1 MPSSVPPVS
10 DAPTRQRRPFGAKR
24 EGLARIVLLLLLLG
38 LPLSVWFDVQNIAVA
53 SMERQATDLNS
64 IISNI
69 VRFYAT
75 EVVGRVQANQ
85 GDPHI
90 KTTVTHNYKAIPG
103 AIPLP
108 STLAL
113 ELGRVTKDR
122 QTNIDYRF
130 VSDIPFRN
138 RPQHTLD
145 AFELN
150 ALASLRGRSRPPL
163 VVDRSSTGFI
173 SKVRVI
179 FPVLMG
185 EPCVACHNRHPDSM
199 KTDWKVDDVRG
210 FHEISISQ
218 ATGNSLLSFKFS
230 LAYFL
235 FMVFASLL
243 FITLQRQQNR
253 AIRRANAQLE
263 KANNFLAS
271 VSTKISHYLSPHI
284 YNNIFKGEMDAV
296 LHTQRKNLTIFFS
309 DIKDFTQLTE
319 FLQPE
324 VLTIIINQYFTAMAE
339 IALKHGGT
347 IDKFIGDAIL
357 IFFGDPES
365 HGTAEDA
372 KACVRMAVEMQ
383 HSLAKLNVQWSKL
396 GLERPFRVRMGINTG
411 YCNVGN
417 FGSTHRM
424 DYTIMGAEANLA
436 ARLES
441 IAAPGGIVVSSE
453 TYALVRDFVTAH
465 ALPETQ
471 VKGISRQVVPY
482 AIDGLRD
489 EAGTAVQVFIEHG
502 EGLDLYLDLGRID
515 SERSKAVRVVL
526 YKAIAALDKQEELNG
541 S

>member
-1 MPSSVPPVS
+1 M
-10 DAPTRQRRPFGAKR
+10 
-24 EGLARIVLLLLLLG
+24 
-38 LPLSVWFDVQNIAVA
+38 
-53 SMERQATDLNS
+53 
-64 IISNI
+64 
-69 VRFYAT
+69 
-75 EVVGRVQANQ
+75 
-85 GDPHI
+85 
-90 KTTVTHNYKAIPG
+90 
-103 AIPLP
+103 
-108 STLAL
+108 
-113 ELGRVTKDR
+113 
-122 QTNIDYRF
+122 
-130 VSDIPFRN
+130 
-138 RPQHTLD
+138 
-145 AFELN
+145 
-150 ALASLRGRSRPPL
+150 
-163 VVDRSSTGFI
+163 
-173 SKVRVI
+173 I

-185 EPCVACHNRHPDSM
+185 EPCVVCHNRHPDSM

-441 IAAPGGIVVSSE
+441 IAAPGGLSS
-453 TYALVRDFVTAH
+453 
-465 ALPETQ
+465 
-471 VKGISRQVVPY
+471 
-482 AIDGLRD
+482 
-489 EAGTAVQVFIEHG
+489 VQK
-502 EGLDLYLDLGRID
+502 RM
-515 SERSKAVRVVL
+515 R
-526 YKAIAALDKQEELNG
+526 
-541 S
+541 